1 MSSNTVKEKI
11 MSDGNAARWLKQL
24 IARQN
29 APVTPE
35 RLRVDTM
42 SKVRDVRWNGRAY
55 DAGSGVRDNSLPVS
69 SAAIIADGVVDQL
82 AKRYPDGS
90 DERMAWEIQSRI
102 LRGVSNKQQWV
113 FEGLKYS
120 DERKEMTALADR
132 MIERSPISLDG
143 VDEEE
148 RIRIDALRGAI
159 EREREILKRLHDK
172 KFTLFNVVVN
182 HEGYLDALPDDM
194 RDAANRYV
202 DTIGAM
208 TDMEASGN
216 YNQEEYAAL
225 KAEAKK
231 YEDEVNA
238 LWSKKREEYARAWES
253 GQGECLAILAKI
265 KSLQTELHGTD
276 VEELEKKHAD
286 IENAIS
292 GVTDT
297 EAQSWV
303 DSRLTITFGRGV
315 KNASETLR
323 KIKSWA
329 KDFYRFTNGK
339 MKTDVTIKVD
349 GVGRAYAKSN
359 KVVDYVGRNTVVL
372 YMSDMSKRVLWH
384 ELGHILEVDPV
395 AAAAANA
402 FLLKRETRGGEVRT
416 MNKIDAELKGKKQS
430 ITYDADEVGVTDGF
444 IHPYMG
450 RVYATGATEVFS
462 VALEHMSEP
471 ETAAEFMKAD
481 PECAMFLFGY
491 LSGKDNADNME
502 MMNSLS
508 AAVNDRAIELNQEAT
523 DERAARMEEV
533 KNDDRFVFV
542 RDKAFKAYRSPL
554 YNAIFNL
561 GVFRKGFKC
570 VMGGAIYLKPYSLMV
585 VAFNCSGYKVGRRT
599 VDVYVVMSFRV
610 DGLDVSE
617 STSMDAAIDRGSEFK
632 LVKVVDSLS
641 GGVESALA
649 MYALDFEKQNPI

>member
-35 RLRVDTM
+35 RLSADMVGRVM
-42 SKVRDVRWNGRAY
+42 KMRWNGRAY
-55 DAGSGVRDNSLPVS
+55 DTAKQGRDNSLPVS
-69 SAAIIADGVVDQL
+69 SAAIIADGVIDPL

-102 LRGVSNKQQWV
+102 LRGVSDKKQWV
-113 FEGLKYS
+113 FEGMKYS
-120 DERKEMTALADR
+120 DERKEMAALADR
-132 MIERSPISLDG
+132 MIERSPVSLDG
-143 VDEEE
+143 VDEEG
-148 RIRIDALRGAI
+148 RKRIDALRHAL
-159 EREREILKRLHDK
+159 ERERESLKQLHSK
-172 KFTLFNVVVN
+172 KFTLVNVVVN
-182 HEGYLDALPDDM
+182 RDGALDALPDDM
-194 RDAANRYV
+194 R
-202 DTIGAM
+202 
-208 TDMEASGN
+208 EASNKYVEAVTALAEMQREGG
-216 YNQEEYAAL
+216 YTQEEYAAL
-225 KAEAKK
+225 SDEAKK
-231 YEDEVNA
+231 YEGEINA
-238 LWSKKREEYARAWES
+238 LWSKKREEYALAWES
-253 GQGECLAILAKI
+253 QQEECLAILAKI
-265 KSLQTELHGTD
+265 KSLQTELYGTD
-276 VEELEKKHAD
+276 IEELERKHGE
-286 IENAIS
+286 IEKAIS

-303 DSRLTITFGRGV
+303 DNRVTITFGRGV

-323 KIKSWA
+323 KIKAWA

-339 MKTDVTIKVD
+339 LKTDVTIRVD

-359 KVVDYVGRNTVVL
+359 KIVDYVGSNTVVL
-372 YMSDMSKRVLWH
+372 YMSDLSKRVLWH

-395 AAAAANA
+395 AVSAANA
-402 FLLKRETRGGEVRT
+402 FLLKRDKRGGEIRAL
-416 MNKIDAELKGKKQS
+416 NKIDAELSGKAKS
-430 ITYDADEVGVTDGF
+430 NVYDADEVAVTDGF

-462 VALEHMSEP
+462 VALEYMSEP

-508 AAVNDRAIELNQEAT
+508 SAVNDRAIELNQEAT

-554 YNAIFNL
+554 YYAIFNL

-570 VMGGAIYLKPYSLMV
+570 ALSGAVYLKPYSLMV

-599 VDVYVVMSFRV
+599 EDRFVVMSFRV

-617 STSMDAAIDRGSEFK
+617 TTSMDAAIDKGEEFK
-632 LVKVVDSLS
+632 LIKVVDSLS

-649 MYALDFEKQNPI
+649 MYAIEFEKQNPI

>member
-1 MSSNTVKEKI
+1 MSSNSVKEKI

-35 RLRVDTM
+35 RLRADTM

-55 DAGSGVRDNSLPVS
+55 DAGNGVRDNSLPVS

-132 MIERSPISLDG
+132 MIERSPVSLDG
-143 VDEEE
+143 VDEEG
-148 RIRIDALRGAI
+148 RRRIDALRGAI
-159 EREREILKRLHDK
+159 ERERESLKRLHDK
-172 KFTLFNVVVN
+172 KFTLVNVVVN
-182 HEGYLDALPDDM
+182 HDGYLDTLPDDM
-194 RDAANRYV
+194 RDAANKYV

-208 TDMEASGN
+208 TDMEASGD

-231 YEDEVNA
+231 YEGEVNA

-253 GQGECLAILAKI
+253 GQEECLAILAKI
-265 KSLQTELHGTD
+265 NSLQTELHGTD
-276 VEELEKKHAD
+276 IEALEKKHAD
-286 IENAIS
+286 IEKAIS

-297 EAQSWV
+297 EAQNWV
-303 DSRLTITFGRGV
+303 DNRVTITFGRGV

-384 ELGHILEVDPV
+384 D
-395 AAAAANA
+395 
-402 FLLKRETRGGEVRT
+402 
-416 MNKIDAELKGKKQS
+416 
-430 ITYDADEVGVTDGF
+430 
-444 IHPYMG
+444 
-450 RVYATGATEVFS
+450 
-462 VALEHMSEP
+462 
-471 ETAAEFMKAD
+471 
-481 PECAMFLFGY
+481 
-491 LSGKDNADNME
+491 
-502 MMNSLS
+502 
-508 AAVNDRAIELNQEAT
+508 
-523 DERAARMEEV
+523 
-533 KNDDRFVFV
+533 
-542 RDKAFKAYRSPL
+542 
-554 YNAIFNL
+554 
-561 GVFRKGFKC
+561 
-570 VMGGAIYLKPYSLMV
+570 
-585 VAFNCSGYKVGRRT
+585 
-599 VDVYVVMSFRV
+599 
-610 DGLDVSE
+610 
-617 STSMDAAIDRGSEFK
+617 
-632 LVKVVDSLS
+632 
-641 GGVESALA
+641 
-649 MYALDFEKQNPI
+649 

>member
-1 MSSNTVKEKI
+1 MSSNIVKEKI

-55 DAGSGVRDNSLPVS
+55 DAGNGVRDNSLPVS
-69 SAAIIADGVVDQL
+69 SAAIIANGVVDPL
-82 AKRYPDGS
+82 SKRYPDGS

-143 VDEEE
+143 VDEEG
-148 RIRIDALRGAI
+148 RRRIDALRGAI
-159 EREREILKRLHDK
+159 ERERESLKQLHSK
-172 KFTLFNVVVN
+172 KFTLVNVVVN
-182 HEGYLDALPDDM
+182 RDGALDALPDDM
-194 RDAANRYV
+194 R
-202 DTIGAM
+202 
-208 TDMEASGN
+208 EASNKYVEAVTMMAEMQRAGG
-216 YNQEEYAAL
+216 YTQEEYAVWS
-225 KAEAKK
+225 AEAKK
-231 YEDEVNA
+231 YEGEINA
-238 LWSKKREEYARAWES
+238 LWAKKREEYARAWES
-253 GQGECLAILAKI
+253 QQEECLAILAKI
-265 KSLQTELHGTD
+265 KSLQTELYGTD
-276 VEELEKKHAD
+276 VEALEKKHAD
-286 IENAIS
+286 IEKAIS

-303 DSRLTITFGRGV
+303 DNRVTITFGRGV

-359 KVVDYVGRNTVVL
+359 KVVDYVGSNTVVL
-372 YMSDMSKRVLWH
+372 YMSDMGKRVLWH

-402 FLLKRETRGGEVRT
+402 FLLKRETRGGEIRT
-416 MNKIDAELKGKKQS
+416 MNKIDAELSGKTKS
-430 ITYDADEVGVTDGF
+430 NVYDADEVGVTDGF

-554 YNAIFNL
+554 YYAIFNL
-561 GVFRKGFKC
+561 GLFRKGFKC
-570 VMGGAIYLKPYSLMV
+570 VLSGAVYLKPYSLMV

-599 VDVYVVMSFRV
+599 EDRFVVMSFRV

-617 STSMDAAIDRGSEFK
+617 KTSMDAAIDKGSEFR
-632 LVKVVDSLS
+632 LIKVVDSLS
-641 GGVESALA
+641 GGVESTLA
-649 MYALDFEKQNPI
+649 MYALEFEKQNPI